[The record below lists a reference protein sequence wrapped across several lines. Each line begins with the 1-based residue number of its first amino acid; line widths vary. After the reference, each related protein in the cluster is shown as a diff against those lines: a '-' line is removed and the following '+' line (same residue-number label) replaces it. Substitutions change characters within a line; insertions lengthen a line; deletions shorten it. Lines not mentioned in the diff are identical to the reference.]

1 MSLVIPNKILRFLIG
16 SAISIPN
23 MQLHLFVSM
32 LQNIHLTFGGINYQP
47 KFMAEE
53 VIKLTVKYIVNPKFR
68 VKLKYIFEWQYNWI
82 TYNSYLFN
90 FFCGLQ
96 WKVTRKYPYNIPCAH
111 STQDLKFFINC
122 ESWTVKCSTFMF
134 DIRTVSLL
142 QVATNS
148 FRIHFGYKLANY
160 GVLPT
165 FLDFTAHWKKPIKSF
180 YCYSHHIIIAIN
192 VLFFCI
198 LKKKYFS
205 YKSWK
210 LCTCSDFWD
219 KLFTSRNS

>member
-23 MQLHLFVSM
+23 MQLYLFVSM

-82 TYNSYLFN
+82 TYNSYLT
-90 FFCGLQ
+90 FFVAYNGKLH
-96 WKVTRKYPYNIPCAH
+96 VNTHHYNIPCAH

-134 DIRTVSLL
+134 DIRTELACCKLQQTRFVFILGTNLL
-142 QVATNS
+142 TMES
-148 FRIHFGYKLANY
+148 FL
-160 GVLPT
+160 L
-165 FLDFTAHWKKPIKSF
+165 S
-180 YCYSHHIIIAIN
+180 
-192 VLFFCI
+192 
-198 LKKKYFS
+198 
-205 YKSWK
+205 
-210 LCTCSDFWD
+210 
-219 KLFTSRNS
+219 